1 MLAVAVH
8 FFKAFGM
15 MMSLCD
21 NMTNVYVT
29 GQNKVQGRVVQSRV
43 KLTQD

>member
-21 NMTNVYVT
+21 NMTNVYMLQV
-29 GQNKVQGRVVQSRV
+29 KIKFRVGLFKAGLS
-43 KLTQD
+43 